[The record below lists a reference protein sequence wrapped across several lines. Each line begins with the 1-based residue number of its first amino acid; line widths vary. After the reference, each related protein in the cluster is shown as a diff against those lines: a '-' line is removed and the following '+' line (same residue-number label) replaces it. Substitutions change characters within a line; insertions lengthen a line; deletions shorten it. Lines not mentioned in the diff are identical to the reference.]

1 MVGALAEAP
10 VVFSARARR
19 DLRRL
24 ELRTRSRIVD
34 GIERYAET
42 GDGDVKPVQA
52 QRGWL
57 RLRVGDWRVFFT
69 RPDKGIV
76 EIDSVLHR
84 SEAYRRP

>member
-1 MVGALAEAP
+1 MVGVLAEAP
-10 VVFSARARR
+10 VAFSARARR

-24 ELRTRSRIVD
+24 DPRTRARIVA

-42 GDGDVKPVQA
+42 GAGDVKRVQA
-52 QRGWL
+52 QRGWH

-84 SEAYRRP
+84 REAYRRP